1 MGGIIRG
8 DVVDSTDVYV
18 NSTNSADQQ
27 KLEQQKAEEERRRR
41 EAESKKQN

>member
-18 NSTNSADQQ
+18 PPAKTP
-27 KLEQQKAEEERRRR
+27 EQLKAEEEQRKR
-41 EAESKKQN
+41 EAEAKKAGN